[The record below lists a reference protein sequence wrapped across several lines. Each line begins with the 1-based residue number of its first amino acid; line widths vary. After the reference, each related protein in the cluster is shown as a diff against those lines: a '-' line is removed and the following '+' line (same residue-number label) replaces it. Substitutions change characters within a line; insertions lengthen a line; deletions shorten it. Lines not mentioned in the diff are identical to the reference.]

1 MVQVEQTDAALVVG
15 VFDGLPQRGIL
26 LVHGVRAR
34 RGGVAREGEG
44 AHSSILTHKSVART
58 ASSAAEQLH
67 YMHSKKG
74 FGLLRPLQKWGL
86 LVGFKL
92 RLARSNC
99 FG

>member
-1 MVQVEQTDAALVVG
+1 MKAK
-15 VFDGLPQRGIL
+15 
-26 LVHGVRAR
+26 AR
-34 RGGVAREGEG
+34 
-44 AHSSILTHKSVART
+44 SSILTHKSVART

-67 YMHSKKG
+67 DMHSKKG
-74 FGLLRPLQKWGL
+74 FGLLRATSEMGL